1 MLMLTSS
8 ASVVLAKPADEV
20 FAYVADLR
28 NEPKWHVDIAS
39 VPPDT
44 DPVPVVGKRYP
55 VKFKPFMGKT
65 DGSFTALEVVP
76 GSKVVHQ
83 AELVGIRPRI
93 TYTVEA
99 VDEGTRFTRG
109 VELSLSGPLV
119 LMRPLMGLM
128 VPRRNKVFLANLAKE
143 LG

>member
-1 MLMLTSS
+1 MLRSS
-8 ASVVLAKPADEV
+8 ASVVLNRPADEV

-28 NEPKWHVDIAS
+28 NEPKWHVDMVS

-44 DPVPVVGKRYP
+44 DPVPIVGKTYH
-55 VKFKPFMGKT
+55 VTFKPFMGKT
-65 DGSFTALEVVP
+65 DGTYKALEVVP
-76 GSKVVHQ
+76 GKRIVHQ
-83 AELVGIRPRI
+83 AALAGIQPRI
-93 TYTVEA
+93 TYTVEP
-99 VDEGTRFTRG
+99 VDSGTRFTRG
-109 VELSLSGPLV
+109 VELTLSGPLA

>member
-1 MLMLTSS
+1 MLRSS
-8 ASVVLAKPADEV
+8 ASVVLNRPSDEV

-28 NEPKWHVDIAS
+28 NEPKWHVDIES

-44 DPVPVVGKRYP
+44 DPVPIVGKTYH
-55 VKFKPFMGKT
+55 VTFKPFMGKT

-83 AELVGIRPRI
+83 AELAGIRPRI

-99 VDEGTRFTRG
+99 VEGGTRFTRI
-109 VELSLSGPLV
+109 VELTLSGPLA

-128 VPRRNKVFLANLAKE
+128 VPRRNKVFLDNLAKE

>member
-1 MLMLTSS
+1 MLRSS
-8 ASVVLAKPADEV
+8 ASVVINRPADEV

-28 NEPKWHVDIAS
+28 NEPTWHVDIVS
-39 VPPDT
+39 VPADT
-44 DPVPVVGKRYP
+44 DPVPVVGTTYP
-55 VKFKPFMGKT
+55 VKFKPFLGKS

-83 AELVGIRPRI
+83 AELAGLRPRI

-99 VDEGTRFTRG
+99 VDGGTRFTRA
-109 VELSLSGPLV
+109 VELTLSGPLV

-128 VPRRNKVFLANLAKE
+128 VPRRNKVFLANLAQE

>member
-1 MLMLTSS
+1 MLRSS
-8 ASVVLAKPADEV
+8 ASVVINRPADEV

-39 VPPDT
+39 VPADT
-44 DPVPVVGKRYP
+44 DSVPVVGTTYP
-55 VKFKPFMGKT
+55 VTFKPFMGKT

-76 GSKVVHQ
+76 GSKIVHQ
-83 AELVGIRPRI
+83 ADLAGLRPRI
-93 TYTVEA
+93 TYTVEPA
-99 VDEGTRFTRG
+99 EGGTRFTRA